1 MLLCKSIAPRYGVSP
16 KTIRDIWRGRT
27 WLHATDHL
35 WPGDEKWQRES
46 KTSQK
51 ASRDAKPKLPAA
63 ESECTKQHLHESS
76 ALRALAHHHSSIS
89 PIDPGPIPY
98 ETTNL
103 RWQDSI
109 MHCTALQRRAALPSS
124 LIPMHGLSRVSPAI
138 LSAAVAS
145 SSAFAR
151 SLSAQVASRTM
162 QAAPLLGPPW
172 LVPAAWPSESARDA
186 SYPPLLAIDPAT
198 LRLLSAAAAAASGLT
213 FAPCGPAALWAAG
226 TAGGAAAAVSAARPA
241 ATAAYG
247 AQWPMG
253 PGGFLGRL
261 GP

>member
-1 MLLCKSIAPRYGVSP
+1 ML
-16 KTIRDIWRGRT
+16 
-27 WLHATDHL
+27 
-35 WPGDEKWQRES
+35 
-46 KTSQK
+46 
-51 ASRDAKPKLPAA
+51 
-63 ESECTKQHLHESS
+63 
-76 ALRALAHHHSSIS
+76 
-89 PIDPGPIPY
+89 
-98 ETTNL
+98 
-103 RWQDSI
+103 
-109 MHCTALQRRAALPSS
+109 CTALQRRAALPSS

-145 SSAFAR
+145 SSAFAG
-151 SLSAQVASRTM
+151 SLSAQAASRTM

-213 FAPCGPAALWAAG
+213 FAPCGAAAPWAAG
-226 TAGGAAAAVSAARPA
+226 TAGGAAAAISAARPA

-253 PGGFLGRL
+253 PGGFVGRL